1 MQFGKNDPTLQTK
14 EELAVEKIIESG
26 KSESNQQKT
35 KKIEATLDE
44 DFVRLCDGH
53 TIGPLIKEY
62 EKTISRYQNEM
73 ETLRREVRDSREEQR
88 KVVEENSNLVS

>member
-1 MQFGKNDPTLQTK
+1 MQTR

-26 KSESNQQKT
+26 KSETNQQNANR
-35 KKIEATLDE
+35 KIEATLDE
-44 DFVRLCDGH
+44 DFVKLCDGH